1 MFTSVISGN
10 LVRDFSLKT
19 TNTGKSI
26 GKMTVAINKGW
37 GDNKKTIYLDVDI
50 WGKTAEACQRLGQGS
65 KIIVRGDMDED
76 KWEGKDGTKRS
87 KLKLVAQEVEFV
99 SIKEVAQS
107 GYETV
112 PEGSAGAIIED
123 AWNDDEIII
132 PGEDN

>member
-37 GDNKKTIYLDVDI
+37 GDNKKTIYLDVDV
-50 WGKTAEACQRLGQGS
+50 WGKTAEACQRLGKGS
-65 KIIVRGDMDED
+65 KVIVRGDMDED
-76 KWEGKDGTKRS
+76 KWEDREGNKRS

-107 GYETV
+107 SYET
-112 PEGSAGAIIED
+112 ESSAGAIIED

-132 PGEDN
+132 PGEFE